1 MAEVKEKKKLG
12 VAEMAAYGI
21 GNCIGSGIFV
31 SMGVGIGYTGK
42 SIPLALI
49 IANIVVFF
57 AYFYKSLMAG
67 MFTIPG
73 GRYSQTALIQPP
85 ILVGFSA
92 ISLIFS
98 GLAFAMYGLS
108 VVDYAATVFPQI
120 EPYRNLIAVAIITL
134 FFATTLLGGKFM
146 GKFNMI
152 MVVVLVISLIVYIAV
167 GLPEVNL
174 EAVRP
179 TSDGYFK
186 GGFMGLFMAIAV
198 MSFACQG
205 STMPIDMTSDAKNP
219 KKTLP
224 KAIIVSSLVV
234 LIVYTLIGI
243 VSVGVVP
250 VENVADKNLGVVAK
264 EIFPYP
270 VFVVFI
276 IGGACFAI
284 ATSLYSTIAGI
295 RYPLMAA
302 VNDGWLPAFLGKKT
316 KKDYPYVIML
326 LLYIIAIVS
335 IFVDFGLQELIS
347 IMMIPTMILNTIN
360 NILVLRPI
368 KNYPHAWKTSFFRMP
383 KWALYIA
390 VAVSTLCSLFIT
402 ACLFTTLSV
411 RDRILIVIV
420 VIFIFAYSFYRL
432 KAEKVDLH
440 EIEAAKAEAE
450 KAAEIDEGK

>member
-1 MAEVKEKKKLG
+1 
-12 VAEMAAYGI
+12 
-21 GNCIGSGIFV
+21 
-31 SMGVGIGYTGK
+31 
-42 SIPLALI
+42 
-49 IANIVVFF
+49 
-57 AYFYKSLMAG
+57 
-67 MFTIPG
+67 
-73 GRYSQTALIQPP
+73 
-85 ILVGFSA
+85 
-92 ISLIFS
+92 
-98 GLAFAMYGLS
+98 
-108 VVDYAATVFPQI
+108 
-120 EPYRNLIAVAIITL
+120 
-134 FFATTLLGGKFM
+134 M

-316 KKDYPYVIML
+316 KK
-326 LLYIIAIVS
+326 
-335 IFVDFGLQELIS
+335 
-347 IMMIPTMILNTIN
+347 
-360 NILVLRPI
+360 
-368 KNYPHAWKTSFFRMP
+368 
-383 KWALYIA
+383 
-390 VAVSTLCSLFIT
+390 IT
-402 ACLFTTLSV
+402 PM
-411 RDRILIVIV
+411 
-420 VIFIFAYSFYRL
+420 
-432 KAEKVDLH
+432 
-440 EIEAAKAEAE
+440 
-450 KAAEIDEGK
+450 

>member
-1 MAEVKEKKKLG
+1 
-12 VAEMAAYGI
+12 
-21 GNCIGSGIFV
+21 
-31 SMGVGIGYTGK
+31 
-42 SIPLALI
+42 
-49 IANIVVFF
+49 
-57 AYFYKSLMAG
+57 
-67 MFTIPG
+67 
-73 GRYSQTALIQPP
+73 
-85 ILVGFSA
+85 
-92 ISLIFS
+92 
-98 GLAFAMYGLS
+98 
-108 VVDYAATVFPQI
+108 
-120 EPYRNLIAVAIITL
+120 
-134 FFATTLLGGKFM
+134 
-146 GKFNMI
+146 
-152 MVVVLVISLIVYIAV
+152 
-167 GLPEVNL
+167 
-174 EAVRP
+174 
-179 TSDGYFK
+179 
-186 GGFMGLFMAIAV
+186 
-198 MSFACQG
+198 
-205 STMPIDMTSDAKNP
+205 MPIDMTSDAKNP

-432 KAEKVDLH
+432 KAGKVDLH